1 MNEFRHPPTKGIKYC
16 AILLWTESAM
26 FLALALMTVLSESN
40 GNTFREKIMFACFF
54 CALAILA
61 LITGKKIT
69 EAKKWAWVTA
79 ICFFFITL
87 GSPLLPFCALALYFL
102 FKKESVMY
110 FTLTHVPKNRS
121 DQGGVINSE
130 SLRSST

>member
-1 MNEFRHPPTKGIKYC
+1 
-16 AILLWTESAM
+16 M
-26 FLALALMTVLSESN
+26 FLALALMTFLSESN
-40 GNTFREKIMFACFF
+40 GNTFREKIMFAGFF
-54 CALAILA
+54 SALAILA
-61 LITGKKIT
+61 LITGKKLT
-69 EAKKWAWVTA
+69 AAKKWAWVTA

-110 FTLTHVPKNRS
+110 FTLPHVPRNQS
-121 DQGGVINSE
+121 DPGGVINSE